1 MWQAFPI
8 SCHLKKKEMILFIA
22 STSSFIQ
29 RTKNLKHMLLIASK
43 REIFQFSDDENYH
56 QITLIYAPFPT
67 ILIRSRSSQYCLL
80 LLIFSLSTTLFHHQN
95 SFIFFATKKC
105 ANFYV
110 YENFFTNTMNFILER
125 QLLVHSGLCEE
136 RSKKS
141 SHSKKREQRK
151 EIFLCWQTVCA
162 KKRIERNHDLLTKRT
177 VAISIDSLF
186 HIVLLLWLSCGNW
199 SITMSIEHPRKN

>member
-1 MWQAFPI
+1 
-8 SCHLKKKEMILFIA
+8 MILFIA

-56 QITLIYAPFPT
+56 QITLIYAPFPI

-141 SHSKKREQRK
+141 SHSKKESKGRK
-151 EIFLCWQTVCA
+151 FFCAGRLYAQKKESRGTMTCLQKGQLRYRSTLYFKLFFCCGFPVEI
-162 KKRIERNHDLLTKRT
+162 DL
-177 VAISIDSLF
+177 
-186 HIVLLLWLSCGNW
+186 
-199 SITMSIEHPRKN
+199 

>member
-56 QITLIYAPFPT
+56 QITLIYAPFPI

-80 LLIFSLSTTLFHHQN
+80 ILIFFANFTFHNSLSPPKLFH
-95 SFIFFATKKC
+95 FFATKKC

-141 SHSKKREQRK
+141 SHSKKRE
-151 EIFLCWQTVCA
+151 
-162 KKRIERNHDLLTKRT
+162 
-177 VAISIDSLF
+177 
-186 HIVLLLWLSCGNW
+186 
-199 SITMSIEHPRKN
+199 